1 MAMIAY
7 GVGVLT
13 SWVCALLLIRSYRR
27 YRTPLLLWCCLC
39 FIGLGVNNALLFVD
53 LFLVAMSLEVWR
65 NLVALLSLMVLLVG
79 LVGAEP

>member
-1 MAMIAY
+1 MAMLAY

-13 SWVCALLLIRSYRR
+13 SWVCALLLVRSYRR
-27 YRTPLLLWCCLC
+27 YRTPLLLGCCLC

-65 NLVALLSLMVLLVG
+65 NLVALVSLVVLLIA
-79 LVGAEP
+79 LIGAEP